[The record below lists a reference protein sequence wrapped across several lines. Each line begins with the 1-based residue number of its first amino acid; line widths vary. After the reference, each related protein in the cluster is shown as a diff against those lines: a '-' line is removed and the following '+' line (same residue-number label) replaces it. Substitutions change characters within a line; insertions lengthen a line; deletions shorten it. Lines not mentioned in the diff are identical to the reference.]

1 MIKDEGLK
9 FSHSLKYSASRAVR
23 CQSEENM
30 SLYDQINDEIVL
42 MDAGEQ
48 KWIGQDLPL
57 ESMMAVELLLQ
68 DLQEDKVIKIRRK
81 NHEKHTGMKQVD
93 RILVEKL

>member
-1 MIKDEGLK
+1 
-9 FSHSLKYSASRAVR
+9 
-23 CQSEENM
+23 M

-48 KWIGQDLPL
+48 KWIGTDLEL
-57 ESMMAVELLLQ
+57 AKMVAVELMLQ

-81 NHEKHTGMKQVD
+81 NHEKHTGLKQVD

>member
-1 MIKDEGLK
+1 
-9 FSHSLKYSASRAVR
+9 
-23 CQSEENM
+23 M

-48 KWIGQDLPL
+48 KWIGTDLEL
-57 ESMMAVELLLQ
+57 AEMVAVELMLQ

-81 NHEKHTGMKQVD
+81 NHEKHTGLKQID

>member
-1 MIKDEGLK
+1 M
-9 FSHSLKYSASRAVR
+9 
-23 CQSEENM
+23 NM
-30 SLYDQINDEIVL
+30 SLYEQINDEITL

-57 ESMMAVELLLQ
+57 EAMMAVELLLQ
-68 DLQEDKVIKIRRK
+68 DLAAEKIIKVRRK
-81 NHEKHTGMKQVD
+81 NHEKHSGLKQID

>member
-1 MIKDEGLK
+1 
-9 FSHSLKYSASRAVR
+9 
-23 CQSEENM
+23 M

-48 KWIGQDLPL
+48 KWIGPDLDL
-57 ESMMAVELLLQ
+57 ESMVAVELMLQ
-68 DLQEDKVIKIRRK
+68 DLQEEKVIKIRRK
-81 NHEKHTGMKQVD
+81 NHEKHTGTKQVD

>member
-1 MIKDEGLK
+1 
-9 FSHSLKYSASRAVR
+9 
-23 CQSEENM
+23 M

-57 ESMMAVELLLQ
+57 ESMVAVELLLQ
-68 DLQEDKVIKIRRK
+68 DMAEDKIIKFVVK
-81 NHEKHTGMKQVD
+81 TMKSKQV
-93 RILVEKL
+93 

>member
-1 MIKDEGLK
+1 MPP
-9 FSHSLKYSASRAVR
+9 
-23 CQSEENM
+23 SEEMM

-48 KWIGQDLPL
+48 KWIGTDLEL
-57 ESMMAVELLLQ
+57 EAMVAVELMLQ

-81 NHEKHTGMKQVD
+81 NHEKHTGLKQVD

>member
-1 MIKDEGLK
+1 MT
-9 FSHSLKYSASRAVR
+9 HSSELMKYGEISTI
-23 CQSEENM
+23 SEENM
-30 SLYDQINDEIVL
+30 SLYDQISDEIVL

-57 ESMMAVELLLQ
+57 ESMVAVELLLQ

-81 NHEKHTGMKQVD
+81 NHEKQTGLKQID